1 MEYAD
6 LHIHTNASDGLLS
19 PEEIVKWAIIKKLRA
34 IAITD
39 HDTIT
44 GIEPAINSNDR
55 PDKLEIIPG
64 VELNTE
70 FDGKEVHILGYFI
83 DYKNSWF
90 LDILD
95 KIQNSRYHRA
105 KKMVEKLQHLGI
117 KISFERVEEISKG
130 NSIGRPHIARA
141 MVESGYVSDIPDAF
155 DKYIGEGCPAYVER
169 YKLTTRE
176 AIEVINK
183 IKGIPVLAH
192 PGLITDK
199 NIINY
204 ILDLDIM
211 GIEVFHPKHDSDMI
225 NYLFSLSKKRGLF
238 ITGGTDC
245 HGYMQNG
252 QPIMGNVS
260 IDYNKVLELKKFLG
274 LTQ

>member
-19 PEEIVKWAIIKKLRA
+19 PEEVVKWAIIKKLRA

-117 KISFERVEEISKG
+117 KINFERVEEISEG
-130 NSIGRPHIARA
+130 SSIGRPHIARA

>member
-19 PEEIVKWAIIKKLRA
+19 PEEVVKWAIIKKLRA

-55 PDKLEIIPG
+55 SDKLEIIPG

-105 KKMVEKLQHLGI
+105 RKMIEKLQHLGI

-130 NSIGRPHIARA
+130 SSIGRPHIARA

-169 YKLTTRE
+169 YKLTTKE
-176 AIEVINK
+176 AIEIINK

-199 NIINY
+199 NIINH
-204 ILDLDIM
+204 ILDLGIM
-211 GIEVFHPKHDSDMI
+211 GIEVYHPKHDSDMI
-225 NYLFSLSKKRGLF
+225 SYLFLLSKKRGLF

-260 IDYNKVLELKKFLG
+260 INYNKVLELKKFLG
-274 LTQ
+274 LI

>member
-19 PEEIVKWAIIKKLRA
+19 PEEVVKWAIIKKLRA

>member
-19 PEEIVKWAIIKKLRA
+19 PEEVVKWAIIKKLRA

-55 PDKLEIIPG
+55 SDKLEIIPG

-117 KISFERVEEISKG
+117 KINFERVEEISEG
-130 NSIGRPHIARA
+130 SSIGRPHIARA

-169 YKLTTRE
+169 YKLTTKE
-176 AIEVINK
+176 AIEIINK
-183 IKGIPVLAH
+183 IKGISILAH

-199 NIINY
+199 NIIND
-204 ILDLDIM
+204 ILDLGIM
-211 GIEVFHPKHDSDMI
+211 GLEVFHPKHDSDMI
-225 NYLFSLSKKRGLF
+225 SYLFSLSKKRGLF

-260 IDYNKVLELKKFLG
+260 IDYNKVIELKKYLG
-274 LTQ
+274 LI